1 MDAFEPGYPV
11 QVPVVDIVEIGAGGG
26 SIARIDADRRYRAS
40 GRRAPAPIP
49 GPACYGRGGDK
60 PTVTDAKLVTGV
72 IDAERFAGGR
82 MRLDPGLSAAAL
94 EPIAPA
100 ISAWAS
106 SRRRRR

>member
-1 MDAFEPGYPV
+1 MKPGYPV

-26 SIARIDADRRYRAS
+26 FDRADRCRPAPSAS
-40 GRRAPAPIP
+40 GRRARGPIP

-82 MRLDPGLSAAAL
+82 MRLDRDAVDTVAHADRP
-94 EPIAPA
+94 AP
-100 ISAWAS
+100 
-106 SRRRRR
+106 RRDDRGGG